1 MPGTIARMS
10 ASPHK
15 TPKIKP
21 KPRTDWDAVERD
33 YRTGQFTL
41 RELAEKYG
49 ISHAAIGKKSRAGVW
64 QQDLSSAIR
73 QATNAKLAAE
83 LVSSEVSKSF
93 QEVSSVVAVAA
104 EVNTQVIRGH
114 RVGLTRITN
123 IKTLLLDQIEQAAAN
138 MGDLSEIIE
147 MVRNPDENGR
157 DRANDLLRA
166 AMERGAL
173 VDDLKKL
180 AEVDERVRKGERE
193 AFNLNDAPAE
203 GDAPGAGGASMTDA
217 ERAVRLSRFINGN
230 PAALSALMAMKA
242 KASAA

>member
-1 MPGTIARMS
+1 LGGTIGAMS
-10 ASPHK
+10 APNK
-15 TPKIKP
+15 QTPKPKA

-33 YRTGQFTL
+33 YRTAKFTL

-49 ISHAAIGKKSRAGVW
+49 ISHAAIGKKSRDRSW
-64 QQDLSSAIR
+64 QQDLSDAIR
-73 QATNAKLAAE
+73 QATNVRLTAE

-114 RVGLTRITN
+114 RAGLMRITN

-138 MGDLSEIIE
+138 MAELSEIIE
-147 MVRNPDENGR
+147 MVRNPDESGR

-193 AFNLNDAPAE
+193 AFNLNDPKADDDNAS
-203 GDAPGAGGASMTDA
+203 AAGPSMTDA

-230 PAALSALMAMKA
+230 PAALAAMMAMKS
-242 KASAA
+242 KVDAA